1 MPYALQQTRKNRRVV
16 ITLSAYFYSK
26 ENRRNP
32 VLLLAFFGMY
42 VLFKR
47 SHGGLTQVFPRKPKP
62 CIKLPFP
69 PGRIFAPVDIWCIKW
84 TIPPERRRSRFENDH
99 HACSGALCTKLSD
112 DRLRPADFSGSSGP
126 LPLCL
131 PFPRRRSGMHHV

>member
-1 MPYALQQTRKNRRVV
+1 MPYAPQQTRKNRRAV
-16 ITLSAYFYSK
+16 ITLSACFYSK

-32 VLLLAFFGMY
+32 VLLLAFLGMY

-69 PGRIFAPVDIWCIKW
+69 PIRTCRYLVHKMDYPTRTEA
-84 TIPPERRRSRFENDH
+84 IPI
-99 HACSGALCTKLSD
+99 
-112 DRLRPADFSGSSGP
+112 
-126 LPLCL
+126 
-131 PFPRRRSGMHHV
+131 